1 MLIQPSPPYLGLEDD
16 VSEIYSLGIGTQ
28 GLNCVRDLHG
38 AQVEAEEIS
47 LHEGKKM
54 IIYGI
59 ILDQIHFTWY
69 LL

>member
-1 MLIQPSPPYLGLEDD
+1 MLIQPSHPYLGLEDD
-16 VSEIYSLGIGTQ
+16 VSEIYSLDIGPQ

-47 LHEGKKM
+47 LQEGKKM

>member
-1 MLIQPSPPYLGLEDD
+1 MIIL
-16 VSEIYSLGIGTQ
+16 SEIYSLGIGTQ

>member
-1 MLIQPSPPYLGLEDD
+1 MLIQFSPPYLGLEDD
-16 VSEIYSLGIGTQ
+16 VSEIYSLGIGPQ

-38 AQVEAEEIS
+38 AQVKAEKIS
-47 LHEGKKM
+47 LHEGKEM

-59 ILDQIHFTWY
+59 VLGQIHFTWY

>member
-16 VSEIYSLGIGTQ
+16 VSEIYSLDIGPQ
-28 GLNCVRDLHG
+28 GLNYVRDLHG

-47 LHEGKKM
+47 LQEGKKM